1 LLGLKLEQAS
11 PLRRCLQA
19 ASEAK
24 VCSRLRKA
32 CSHWNPSEF
41 SLVRGRGRFSPPS
54 SDMYIGLWRKAPISS
69 TNTRTLHR
77 GFGFLVIRETA
88 TLGTPSHLACLK
100 SWTGRHCPTFWTD
113 VPCRFFSRL
122 HSTPWRR
129 TNSNSWRVS
138 SSRLGLKSYRDSA
151 RSPLTCG
158 STYKQKLVRG
168 SVPSWR
174 EG

>member
-1 LLGLKLEQAS
+1 MRRSPSEEVTGASRLGSLLGD
-11 PLRRCLQA
+11 
-19 ASEAK
+19 EAGF
-24 VCSRLRKA
+24 A
-32 CSHWNPSEF
+32 
-41 SLVRGRGRFSPPS
+41 PPS
-54 SDMYIGLWRKAPISS
+54 SACTPAFGRKRPSPPRSPGAQTGALGLSS
-69 TNTRTLHR
+69 S
-77 GFGFLVIRETA
+77 EKTA

-100 SWTGRHCPTFWTD
+100 SWTGRRCPTFWTD

-122 HSTPWRR
+122 DLTPWSR